1 MSLELAVQRDLDKL
15 PEDLGRSALAET
27 ALTLARLLDDRK
39 GSPSECAK
47 ALMQALEQLRGL
59 TPPPERKDGL
69 DRLIGDRVRRLA
81 RVAGGSDSEA

>member
-47 ALMQALEQLRGL
+47 ALMQALEQIRGL
-59 TPPPERKDGL
+59 TPPAERKDGL
-69 DRLIGDRVRRLA
+69 DDLIGGRVRRLA
-81 RVAGGSDSEA
+81 RLARGADPEA